1 MYHEDEQREEA
12 FAEAKREEYIRT
24 HKPEPEG
31 GLGAC
36 ERAQMEAI
44 APLDKWD
51 WTWDEREGAY
61 VTRVKCPECG
71 DTWRYHCNAIDD
83 FFCASCD
90 FELDESGKLPT
101 PASL

>member
-1 MYHEDEQREEA
+1 MSHDDELREEDL
-12 FAEAKREEYIRT
+12 AEAKRQEHERT

-31 GLGAC
+31 GLGAY

-51 WTWDEREGAY
+51 WQWDEREGAY

-71 DTWRYHCNAIDD
+71 ETWRYHCDALGD

-90 FELDESGKLPT
+90 FELDEAGKLPT
-101 PASL
+101 PDSL